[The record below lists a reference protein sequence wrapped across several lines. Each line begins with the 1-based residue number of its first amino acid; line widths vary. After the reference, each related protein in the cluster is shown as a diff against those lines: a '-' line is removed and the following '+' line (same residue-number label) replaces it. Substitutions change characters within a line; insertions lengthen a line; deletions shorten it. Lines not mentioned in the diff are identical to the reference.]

1 VLSAGFDVY
10 WAAGAAVVPS
20 YFPDVDLGGSSTVAG
35 VEVSARELDPGFA
48 GSWWLAGYG
57 ICAS

>member
-20 YFPDVDLGGSSTVAG
+20 YFPDVDLGGSSTVDG

-48 GSWWLAGYG
+48 GSWWLARYG